1 MSPAF
6 TDNLLNCT
14 TAKSCATSD
23 GRLLSKTIFWQIKCK
38 LPNGS
43 QQYCSFVKKPSWG
56 FKGHYASQVS
66 GCNEFATAMSN
77 LHIWNSSIEKDIGSR
92 RLDAV
97 FSDRVNT
104 SVIKFIPPPLAN
116 LHLEN
121 KSDKS
126 YVISKSKCIQIYN
139 FNSK

>member
-1 MSPAF
+1 MVVSSIA
-6 TDNLLNCT
+6 
-14 TAKSCATSD
+14 
-23 GRLLSKTIFWQIKCK
+23 LLS
-38 LPNGS
+38 
-43 QQYCSFVKKPSWG
+43 KPSWG

-66 GCNEFATAMSN
+66 GCNEFATATSN

-104 SVIKFIPPPLAN
+104 YVIKLIPPPVAS

-121 KSDKS
+121 KSNKS
-126 YVISKSKCIQIYN
+126 YVIQQLLN
-139 FNSK
+139 